1 MEYVE
6 ISSSKSFSGSIV
18 EYTQSIGADFLMIM
32 TKEEDNLELNFLGS
46 NARKVINKSD
56 IPVMSIRPIPKK
68 DTSSFMV

>member
-18 EYTQSIGADFLMIM
+18 EYTHNIGADFLMIM
-32 TKEEDNLELNFLGS
+32 TKEEDNLELHFLGS
-46 NARKVINKSD
+46 NARKVINKLD
-56 IPVMSIRPIPKK
+56 IPVMSIRPVPKK